1 MGGVRDGW
9 ATACAPGGDADA
21 DGTEVP
27 VWGGTEEPS
36 GGPAGQG
43 RRAPRRDATR
53 RRAVECRS
61 AGAARGRPDRPPA
74 ASD

>member
-43 RRAPRRDATR
+43 RRAPRREHNATACR
-53 RRAVECRS
+53 RVPECGRRA
-61 AGAARGRPDRPPA
+61 GATGPA
-74 ASD
+74 PGSF